1 MKRKGIIGGTG
12 VYDLG
17 YRDGDAQGN
26 MRTETVDTP
35 YGSVE
40 VDLLRLKSK
49 AGEDLEIAFLPRH
62 GKDHSAMPHRI
73 NYRANIKAMEML
85 GVDEIYAT
93 CMVGSMRSQ
102 FGVGEIVTIKDF
114 LDFTKTRPS
123 TFFEEDMTVKHVD
136 MSQPYCQRL
145 RSAFYQAADVRK
157 LKVKGGAVYVCT
169 EGPRFETAS
178 EIRFFQMIGG
188 DVVGMTN
195 VPECVLAKELG
206 ICYAA
211 VGVVSNWAAGI
222 GTSVQFKELGEQ
234 LEESRR
240 KIIEVFVEVFRSET
254 DQEKDCSCIDSVM
267 EL

>member
-17 YRDGDAQGN
+17 YHDGATDGE
-26 MRTETVDTP
+26 MRKDVVDTP

-40 VDLLRLKSK
+40 VEILSLKDK
-49 AGEDLEIAFLPRH
+49 KGEDLEIVFLPRH
-62 GKDHSAMPHRI
+62 GKDHSAMPHMI
-73 NYRANIKAMEML
+73 NYRANVMAMAMM

-123 TFFEEDMTVKHVD
+123 TFFEEDEEVKHVD
-136 MSQPYCQRL
+136 VSHPYCQRL
-145 RSAFYQAADVRK
+145 RTAFYQSADANHLR
-157 LKVKGGAVYVCT
+157 VKGGAVYVCT
-169 EGPRFETAS
+169 EGPRFESVA

-195 VPECVLAKELG
+195 VPECILAKELG
-206 ICYAA
+206 ICYGA
-211 VGVVSNWAAGI
+211 VGIVSNWAAGI
-222 GTSVQFKELGEQ
+222 GTSVQFKALGEK

-240 KIIEVFVEVFRSET
+240 KVIQVFVDVFRSET
-254 DQEKDCSCIDSVM
+254 DEEKDCDCADSVM
-267 EL
+267 VL